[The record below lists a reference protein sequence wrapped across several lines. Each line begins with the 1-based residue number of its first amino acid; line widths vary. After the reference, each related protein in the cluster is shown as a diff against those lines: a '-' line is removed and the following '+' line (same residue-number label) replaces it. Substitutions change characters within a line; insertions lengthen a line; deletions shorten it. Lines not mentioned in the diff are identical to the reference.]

1 MGQISCVWFKRIAEY
16 VYDSF
21 FSLPLIARQ

>member
-1 MGQISCVWFKRIAEY
+1 MDLISFVWFKRIAEN

>member
-1 MGQISCVWFKRIAEY
+1 MGQISCVWFKRIAEN

>member
-1 MGQISCVWFKRIAEY
+1 MGQISFVRFKRIAEN